1 MKQRFGQIEQH
12 LYLSTDF
19 DDFFAS
25 QHAIDLSQKMISRME
40 QVDTLS
46 FDVFD
51 TVLLRNGIS
60 ELERF
65 LEIST
70 RFMTKAQERDPGFSH
85 TTRSCLM
92 ARIQSASSAY
102 QLSKRLQNTTEGR
115 LKDISLNIMRS
126 LRLPPE
132 QAAEM
137 AKLWCDVELEVE
149 IEHLRVSA
157 FADDLITQ
165 AVAAGKQ
172 IIFISDMYLD
182 AKQIRHILEGCGFD
196 MTRVSQLI
204 STADTILNKRSGTI
218 FPMLVNQLQMSP
230 SRILHIGD
238 SFVSDFHRPITAGWK
253 AQHLPIPE
261 RLVKARIE
269 SHETTCAMVFGSKNF
284 PLPMSKPSL

>member
-1 MKQRFGQIEQH
+1 MDHPFFQIEQH
-12 LYLSTDF
+12 LHLSSDF
-19 DDFFAS
+19 ADFFAS
-25 QHAIDLSQKMISRME
+25 QHAIDLGKKIVSRMA
-40 QVDTLS
+40 QIDTVS

-60 ELERF
+60 ELARF

-70 RFMTKAQERDPGFSH
+70 RFVAKAQERDPEFSH
-85 TTRSCLM
+85 TAHSCLM

-115 LKDISLNIMRS
+115 LTDISLNIMRS
-126 LRLPPE
+126 LRLPLD

-137 AKLWCDVELEVE
+137 ATLWCEVELEVE
-149 IEHLRVSA
+149 IEHLSLSA

-165 AVAAGKQ
+165 AVAMGKQ
-172 IIFISDMYLD
+172 VIFISDMYLD
-182 AKQIRHILEGCGFD
+182 AQQIRHILEGCGFD

-204 STADTILNKRSGTI
+204 STADTTLNKRSGTI
-218 FPMLVNQLQMSP
+218 FPMVEEKFEMTP
-230 SRILHIGD
+230 SGILHIGD
-238 SFVSDFHRPITAGWK
+238 SFVSDFRRPIAAGWK

-261 RLVKARIE
+261 LLLKARIQ
-269 SHETTCAMVFGSKNF
+269 SHETTCAMVFGDKNF